1 MNQRKTIRKKK
12 SKKILVNNRKKT
24 RKMRGGEEDTINP
37 IHEPV
42 LTAGAP
48 APVPGQPVTAP
59 VPATVPAP
67 VQVQTVTAP
76 VPAAAPIT
84 SPVPAPVPAQP
95 LPKITDIDI
104 NFYKSAFENNPFP
117 YYETVNVNRKGKTTL
132 SDIYDIEELFP
143 IFKEEIDYLRDNKKT
158 PLKPAFIRKN
168 IKIEHVKNS
177 QNQPTIKST

>member
-24 RKMRGGEEDTINP
+24 RKMRKMRKMRGGEDTNINP
-37 IHEPV
+37 L
-42 LTAGAP
+42 LTQAQ
-48 APVPGQPVTAP
+48 VPGQPVP
-59 VPATVPAP
+59 VTTQQSTVPVPAP
-67 VQVQTVTAP
+67 VP
-76 VPAAAPIT
+76 V
-84 SPVPAPVPAQP
+84 PVPAQP

-143 IFKEEIDYLRDNKKT
+143 IFKEELDYLRDNKKT

>member
-24 RKMRGGEEDTINP
+24 RKMRGGEDTINP
-37 IHEPV
+37 IYAPI
-42 LTAGAP
+42 LTTGAP
-48 APVPGQPVTAP
+48 APVPGPAVT
-59 VPATVPAP
+59 
-67 VQVQTVTAP
+67 
-76 VPAAAPIT
+76 
-84 SPVPAPVPAQP
+84 APVPAQP

-143 IFKEEIDYLRDNKKT
+143 IFKEELDYLRDNKKT